1 MNLIDWSLAPE
12 GADFYSGGEFRRV
25 VDPKST
31 AQIYT
36 SEGWLSGG
44 FTLANCQAMGD
55 YQENPKKVK
64 QTEELKKVE
73 TIESAEI
80 TQTKNKYDR
89 EIVGK
94 YGTGK
99 CVVDVYRVLDAFKTD
114 DAAIDHAIKK
124 LLCGGERGVK
134 GQEQDWLEA
143 IQSIQQA
150 IALLNDKKSNESL
163 E

>member
-1 MNLIDWSLAPE
+1 MSLVDWDAAPE
-12 GADFYSGGEFRRV
+12 DAQFYASGKFRRV
-25 VDPKST
+25 VNPTQRPEIFTVDGWIDGT
-31 AQIYT
+31 YT
-36 SEGWLSGG
+36 LTECMNMTS
-44 FTLANCQAMGD
+44 
-55 YQENPKKVK
+55 YQERPRKVK
-64 QTEELKKVE
+64 ELE
-73 TIESAEI
+73 TIKAE
-80 TQTKNKYDR
+80 TAQTKNKYDR